1 MKEKVCICGVFF
13 LNRIRKVLFCK
24 QNMAIYGIVFFLLKH
39 PYFVLPISFVDM

>member
-39 PYFVLPISFVDM
+39 PYFVLSINFVDM